1 MTSTVPTADRAT
13 DPGSTATVVAAA
25 PVGPATLHVTKGHGT
40 QNDFVVL
47 DGRRGAAGAVGADPL
62 VADLDADLVR
72 ALADRRAGV
81 GGDGVI
87 RLIASADLP
96 EGASVLAEDPAA
108 TWFMDY
114 RNADGSVAEM
124 CGNGVRVFAAYLRRL
139 GLWDPADGELALG
152 TRAGV
157 RRVREVAVPVE
168 AQTGHADDVWY
179 AVDMGPWSL
188 PGGAE
193 AAAAGA
199 DAEVLVAGLDV
210 PRAALGVDVG
220 NPHTV
225 LALAG
230 EAELARADLTRA
242 PDVQPV
248 PPHGTNVE
256 LVVPLGE
263 ATAADGTIV
272 GHVRMRVHE
281 RGVGETR
288 SCGTGACA
296 AALAV
301 RAWAGPQAPD
311 VWLVD
316 VPGGTVRV
324 SVLPDGH
331 VELAGPAVLV
341 ADADVSLAA
350 LTS

>member
-1 MTSTVPTADRAT
+1 MTVPD
-13 DPGSTATVVAAA
+13 VAPSPTGTT
-25 PVGPATLHVTKGHGT
+25 PVGRRLAFTKGHGT
-40 QNDFVVL
+40 QNDFVLL
-47 DGRRGAAGAVGADPL
+47 DDRQAAL
-62 VADLDADLVR
+62 DLTPGLVR

-87 RLIASADLP
+87 RVVPTAAVP
-96 EGASVLAEDPAA
+96 EGAALLAQDPSA

-124 CGNGVRVFAAYLRRL
+124 CGNGVRVFVAYLEQL
-139 GLWDPADGELALG
+139 GVVTLDGSADGGAPLAVG
-152 TRAGV
+152 TRAGLRYV
-157 RRVREVAVPVE
+157 RREVE
-168 AQTGHADDVWY
+168 GYY
-179 AVDMGPWSL
+179 AVDMGPWRL
-188 PGGAE
+188 PGGD
-193 AAAAGA
+193 AAAVAGY
-199 DAEVLVAGLDV
+199 DAEVAVVGLDV
-210 PRAALGVDVG
+210 ARPALSLDLG

-225 LALAG
+225 LALAD
-230 EAELARADLTRA
+230 EAELEIADLTRA
-242 PDVQPV
+242 PEVRPV

-263 ATAADGTIV
+263 VTEPGGVLV
-272 GHVRMRVHE
+272 GRVRMRVHE

-301 RAWAGPQAPD
+301 RTWAGAGAPD

-324 SVLPDGH
+324 RLLASGN

-341 ADADVSLAA
+341 ASGEVDVDLLAVG
-350 LTS
+350 

>member
-1 MTSTVPTADRAT
+1 MTGTLSEPAAEPAAG
-13 DPGSTATVVAAA
+13 PGLS
-25 PVGPATLHVTKGHGT
+25 LHVTKGHGT
-40 QNDFVVL
+40 ENDFVLL
-47 DGRRGAAGAVGADPL
+47 DDRRGELDLSAA
-62 VADLDADLVR
+62 LVR
-72 ALADRRAGV
+72 ALTDRHAGV

-87 RLIASADLP
+87 RLIESSRLP
-96 EGASVLAEDPAA
+96 EGAAVLAADPSAR
-108 TWFMDY
+108 WFMDY

-124 CGNGVRVFAAYLRRL
+124 CGNGVRVFAAYLEQL
-139 GLWDPADGELALG
+139 GLWDPFGGELAVG

-157 RRVREVAVPVE
+157 RWVRRIRAASRPVAAMPE
-168 AQTGHADDVWY
+168 EKDGPWY

-188 PGGAE
+188 PGGDRAVE
-193 AAAAGA
+193 AGY
-199 DAEVLVAGLDV
+199 DAEVAVVGLAEV
-210 PRAALGVDVG
+210 RPALGVDVG

-230 EAELARADLTRA
+230 LAELEAADLTRA
-242 PDVQPV
+242 PAVVPV
-248 PPHGTNVE
+248 PPRGTNVE

-263 ATAADGTIV
+263 ETGPDGVAV
-272 GHVRMRVHE
+272 GRLRMRVHE

-301 RAWAGPQAPD
+301 RAWAGDGAPD

-324 SVLPDGH
+324 SVLPGGH

-341 ADADVSLAA
+341 ADADVVLAA
-350 LTS
+350 LGR